1 MLSARRG
8 DEAAPEI
15 QFWGNAV
22 AKSVDPGVE
31 ITVEFDADSNTFVVR
46 LIKNSRV
53 LIFRLSTSQV
63 HTDGRESECE
73 RTLKRKIKDLWN
85 LI

>member
-8 DEAAPEI
+8 ADAALDI
-15 QFWGNAV
+15 QSWGNEITKRIDPAV
-22 AKSVDPGVE
+22 D
-31 ITVEFDADSNTFVVR
+31 ITVEFDADSKTFVVR
-46 LIKNSRV
+46 LIKKSRV
-53 LIFRLSTSQV
+53 LIFRFSESQV

-73 RTLKRKIKDLWN
+73 RTLIRKIKDLWN

>member
-8 DEAAPEI
+8 NEAAPEI
-15 QFWGNAV
+15 QSWGKAITERIDPAV
-22 AKSVDPGVE
+22 D
-31 ITVEFDADSNTFVVR
+31 ITVEFDPDSNTFVVR

-53 LIFRLSTSQV
+53 LIFRLSQSQV
-63 HTDGRESECE
+63 NTDGRETECE
-73 RTLKRKIKDLWN
+73 RTVNRKIKDLWN